1 MDTTLS
7 IFCDE
12 LSDDVLQ
19 KITFDVCNTVNK
31 ETGATASI
39 VEHDSGAGH
48 RSGGAITIG
57 EIALAAFTSGA
68 VAAMLNIIKT
78 YIASRPSLKFSIKKK
93 DGDTVMIE
101 AKNLTTAQYD
111 QTLKKLT
118 KALGG

>member
-12 LSDDVLQ
+12 LSDDLLQ
-19 KITFDVCNTVNK
+19 QITFDVCNTVNK

-57 EIALAAFTSGA
+57 EIALAAFTSGTV
-68 VAAMLNIIKT
+68 VALFNVIKT
-78 YIASRPSLKFSIKKK
+78 YISQRP
-93 DGDTVMIE
+93 
-101 AKNLTTAQYD
+101 
-111 QTLKKLT
+111 TLKIKLKLPGGKEIVIESQHLQADQFDQLVKMIK